1 MRAARRLCQAAAM
14 PARTPPQPSAR
25 PPAKAPEWYVISL
38 RPRGEH
44 AALRRAAARRGA
56 GLIALSPWA
65 LRDRDDDATRA
76 ALRTA
81 LAAPRV
87 VVTSPAAVRAA
98 ARLQPL
104 RARPGQAW
112 FAVGAGSAAALR
124 RAGIQEVFAP
134 TRMDSEGLLALPGL
148 QQRDGST
155 LGLVTAPGG
164 RGALTPA
171 LQARGARV
179 LRADVYERVPV
190 APSPRAVAALQGL
203 TLPAVLALSS
213 FDALQR
219 VLASLPADAVARLR
233 AATVV
238 AASERLAGL
247 ARAHGFTGEIL
258 IAGGPR
264 PRDLLAALGPDAL
277 AGRARAI
284 R

>member
-1 MRAARRLCQAAAM
+1 M
-14 PARTPPQPSAR
+14 PVRTPSEPVAGA
-25 PPAKAPEWYVISL
+25 PAKAPAWYVISL

-65 LRDRDDDATRA
+65 LRDRDDAATRD
-76 ALRTA
+76 ALHLA

-104 RARPGQAW
+104 HRRANQAW

-124 RAGIQEVFAP
+124 RAGIHEVFVP

-148 QQRDGST
+148 QT
-155 LGLVTAPGG
+155 LGDTTIGLLTAPGG
-164 RGALTPA
+164 RGVLVPA

-179 LRADVYERVPV
+179 LRADIYERVP
-190 APSPRAVAALQGL
+190 AALHAHAVATLRAL
-203 TLPAVLALSS
+203 TAPAVLALSS
-213 FDALQR
+213 AEALR
-219 VLASLPADAVARLR
+219 RLLEVLPADAL
-233 AATVV
+233 AALHEVTVV
-238 AASERLAGL
+238 ASSQRLADHAL
-247 ARAHGFTGEIL
+247 AQGFKRDIL
-258 IAGGPR
+258 IACGPR
-264 PRDLLAALGPDAL
+264 PREVLAAIDPAFPGP
-277 AGRARAI
+277 I

>member
-1 MRAARRLCQAAAM
+1 M
-14 PARTPPQPSAR
+14 PVRTPSEPLAVVSATA
-25 PPAKAPEWYVISL
+25 PAWYVISL

-56 GLIALSPWA
+56 GLIALSPWT
-65 LRDRDDDATRA
+65 LRDRDDAASRD
-76 ALRTA
+76 ALRDA

-87 VVTSPAAVRAA
+87 VATSPAAVRAA

-104 RARPGQAW
+104 RAQPGQAW

-124 RAGIQEVFAP
+124 RAGIAEVAAP

-148 QQRDGST
+148 QHLAGST

-179 LRADVYERVPV
+179 LRADVYERVPI
-190 APSPRAVAALQGL
+190 APSPRAIAALRAL
-203 TLPAVLALSS
+203 AAPAVLALSS
-213 FDALQR
+213 GEALQR
-219 VLASLPADAVARLR
+219 ALATLPADVLAKLR

-238 AASERLAGL
+238 AASERLAEL
-247 ARAHGFTGEIL
+247 AHGHGFAGEIL
-258 IAGGPR
+258 TAQGPR
-264 PRDLLAALGPDAL
+264 PRDLIAAIDPGSLPGSEPP
-277 AGRARAI
+277 I